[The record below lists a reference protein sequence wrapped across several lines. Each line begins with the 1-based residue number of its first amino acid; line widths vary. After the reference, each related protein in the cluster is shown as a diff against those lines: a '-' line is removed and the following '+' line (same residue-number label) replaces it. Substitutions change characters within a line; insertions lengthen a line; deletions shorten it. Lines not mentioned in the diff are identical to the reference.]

1 MKKCEKHS
9 LNNINFEVFTNKLV
23 FVSLINGYNLN
34 MIESTLTT
42 DKIFL
47 VNKSLILLLV
57 YF

>member
-9 LNNINFEVFTNKLV
+9 HNNINFEVFTNKLV
-23 FVSLINGYNLN
+23 FVSKTDLN